1 MLQDVKDIMSK
12 AQNIDSA
19 YTQMEVNRGRAEL
32 RTVRVSA
39 EVDAVRGDWT
49 GLSQV
54 VEVERLVVRKRAQK
68 EVNCITTFLL

>member
-1 MLQDVKDIMSK
+1 MSK